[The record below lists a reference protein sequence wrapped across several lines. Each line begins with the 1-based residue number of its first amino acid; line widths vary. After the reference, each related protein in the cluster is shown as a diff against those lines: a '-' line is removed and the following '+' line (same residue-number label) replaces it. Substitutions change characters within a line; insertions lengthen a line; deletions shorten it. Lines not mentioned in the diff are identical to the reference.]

1 MLAFLPSYKGII
13 EPILTCVGLFLFPII
28 VGSIVALYKKSKENY
43 HRTVKGKKDAA
54 KWKQL
59 KNFFATFSLMNEK
72 PIDYVNLLES
82 YLAYAISLGEA
93 KQVEKFVGEDSEYR
107 NFIYNLNQEDIKY
120 N

>member
-1 MLAFLPSYKGII
+1 VEL
-13 EPILTCVGLFLFPII
+13 ILTCVGSLVFPII
-28 VGSIVALYKKSKENY
+28 VGSIVMLYKKSKENY
-43 HRTVKGKKDAA
+43 HRTSKGKKDAI

-93 KQVEKFVGEDSEYR
+93 KQVEKFVGSNNEYR
-107 NFIYNLNQEDIKY
+107 NLIYGSNLDNI
-120 N
+120 